1 MSTNPART
9 GVQPRVVTADPRQRG
24 ELAWRA
30 SRASGAHR
38 DVIRARIILALL
50 VDPSPSVAGR
60 LVEVD
65 VKTVRRWRDRFLAEG
80 LPGLV
85 DRDRPGRPPEIA
97 AEVRYET
104 ISLACAKPEEA
115 GVKFRDIW
123 TCASLAQCVLERH
136 PELGTF
142 DASTAWRYLHQAVI
156 RPHHEEMWL
165 HSTDPDFRAKVRAIC
180 SLYLLVPTDA
190 VVLCV
195 DEKTGMQALGRP
207 HPVRLGAER
216 RPRRKDCDYIRHGTR
231 ALIAAFNPHSGKV
244 FAHIGATRKADDL
257 MAFMEDLAL
266 QHPSGDVHIVW
277 DNLNTHKDG
286 PVGRWTAF
294 NQRHGG
300 RFHFHY
306 TPVHASWVNQV
317 ESWFAILQKRILRY
331 GVFDSV
337 EDLQRRVV
345 GFIAHW
351 NTVGSHPFRWK
362 FKGYPL
368 EARESAA

>member
-1 MSTNPART
+1 MFTTPART
-9 GVQPRVVTADPRQRG
+9 GVRPRVITATPEQRRD
-24 ELAWRA
+24 LQWRA
-30 SRASGAHR
+30 SHCSGAHR

-50 VDPSPSVAGR
+50 ADPSPSVAGR
-60 LVEVD
+60 AAGVD
-65 VKTVRRWRDRFLAEG
+65 VKTVRRWRDRFLEEG
-80 LPGLV
+80 LPGLG
-85 DRDRPGRPPEIA
+85 DRDRPGRHPQIRAEI
-97 AEVRYET
+97 RYET
-104 ISLACAKPEEA
+104 IALACAKPEEA
-115 GVKFRDIW
+115 GVAFRDIW

-142 DASTAWRYLHQAVI
+142 DASTAWRYLHRAAI

-165 HSTDPDFRAKVRAIC
+165 HSTDPEFRAKVTAIC
-180 SLYLLVPTDA
+180 SLYLLVPPDA

-257 MAFMEDLAL
+257 MAFMEDLAV

-286 PVGRWTAF
+286 PLKRWTAF
-294 NQRHGG
+294 NERHGG

-337 EDLQRRVV
+337 EDLERRVV

-351 NTVGSHPFRWK
+351 NNVGSHPFRWK